1 MTTIVL
7 TMSGRKI
14 DLLAPKTSDIYWPDV
29 CFALSN
35 IKRYTGHTTIPV
47 AQHSVIVA
55 DLVSAEAEP
64 YALIHDAKEYLTG
77 DASTPEKDA
86 EREAFFAQFPIHV
99 RNELQN
105 FHNVRMGREII
116 EEMVD
121 EAVHTA
127 ASLQWPVP
135 DHIAREIKRAD
146 QIALATESRDNLP
159 EQVGDPNI
167 RPLTTKV
174 MPMTADEAQHLFANR
189 IQVTLPIFNQDIA
202 A

>member
-1 MTTIVL
+1 MNTIVL

-14 DLLAPKTSDIYWPDV
+14 DLLAPKASDIYWPDV
-29 CFALSN
+29 CFALAN
-35 IKRYTGHTTIPV
+35 INRFTGHTRISV

-64 YALIHDAKEYLTG
+64 YALIHDAKEYITG
-77 DASTPEKDA
+77 DNSTPEKDA
-86 EREAFFAQFPIHV
+86 ECEAFFAQFPVHV

-116 EEMVD
+116 EDMVD
-121 EAVHTA
+121 KAIHIA
-127 ASLQWPVP
+127 AGLQWPVP
-135 DHIAREIKRAD
+135 DHIAREVKRAD

-159 EQVGDPNI
+159 EQVGDLSI
-167 RPLTTKV
+167 RPLSTKV
-174 MPMTADEAQHLFANR
+174 MPMTAGDAQHLFTNR
-189 IQVTLPIFNQDIA
+189 IQVTLPVFLRDKA

>member
-1 MTTIVL
+1 MNTIVL

-14 DLLAPKTSDIYWPDV
+14 DLLAPKASDIYWPDV
-29 CFALSN
+29 CYALSN
-35 IKRYTGHTTIPV
+35 INRYTGHTKIPV

-64 YALIHDAKEYLTG
+64 YALIHDAKEYITG
-77 DASTPEKDA
+77 DTSTPEKDA
-86 EREAFFAQFPIHV
+86 EHEAFFAQFPIHV

-105 FHNVRMGREII
+105 FHKVRMGREII

-121 EAVHTA
+121 EAIHTA
-127 ASLQWPVP
+127 AGLQWPVP

-174 MPMTADEAQHLFANR
+174 QPMTAEEAQHLFANR
-189 IQVTLPIFNQDIA
+189 SQVTLPIFIQDMA

>member
-1 MTTIVL
+1 MTTIVM

-14 DLLAPKTSDIYWPDV
+14 DLLSPKASDIYWPDV

-35 IKRYTGHTTIPV
+35 INRYTGHTKIPV

-64 YALIHDAKEYLTG
+64 YALIHDAKEYITG
-77 DASTPEKDA
+77 DTSTPEKDA
-86 EREAFFAQFPIHV
+86 ERAAFYAQFPIHV

-105 FHNVRMGREII
+105 FHSIRMGSEIV
-116 EEMVD
+116 EDMVD
-121 EAVHTA
+121 EAIHIA
-127 ASLQWPVP
+127 AGLQWPAP
-135 DHIAREIKRAD
+135 DHIAREVKRAD

-159 EQVGDPNI
+159 EQVGDLSI
-167 RPLTTKV
+167 RPLSTKV
-174 MPMTADEAQHLFANR
+174 MPMTAGDAQHLFTNR
-189 IQVTLPIFNQDIA
+189 IQVTLPVFLQDKA